1 MITKIVKSKNCK
13 CGSGS
18 RYTVVL
24 PSGVTKGFIENCKK
38 LGFTDNEKYTKAGLL
53 YLQKDLI
60 TISGALCLK
69 NVSIYCSKKD
79 CEKEIEETI
88 ALLEPLF

>member
-1 MITKIVKSKNCK
+1 MISKLVKSNNCK

-18 RYTVVL
+18 RYTVVF

-38 LGFTDNEKYTKAGLL
+38 LGFIDNEKYTSAGLL
-53 YLQKDLI
+53 YLQKDSI

-69 NVSIYCSKKD
+69 NASIYCSKKD
-79 CEKEIEETI
+79 CEKEINEI
-88 ALLEPLF
+88 LMLLETLF